1 LNKREWTPEE
11 FEEFKQK
18 QIELETHVINDKHSN
33 MSVTHQNF
41 LAERQRR
48 LTYPFKNKHVWIKK
62 STGIGAT
69 EFLIRIMVWLATRD
83 NQLSGTNMC
92 IVIGPRVETSIG
104 IINRIKKLFE
114 PHGIFFDSKQTVV
127 NINGVNITA
136 YPSDHLDSMRSLT
149 DVSFILS
156 DESDFYSKSE
166 QQNVRDVIERYIGK
180 TDPYICLV
188 STPNAPGGLF
198 EQIEKE
204 SFDTCIYKKLV
215 LLYYEGL
222 GTIYSNEEIEN
233 VKHSLSF
240 PREYMGQYI
249 GLEGNVFTPQSI
261 EQITRSDYNPD
272 QIIPGCIVSVGLDPA
287 FGSSRFGVVVTR
299 FANNRIEVLE
309 ADEYERADIQD
320 MIDIVWQLKQKYG
333 SLSAIYTDASMSV
346 VWQPLKKLFNE
357 MTNEK
362 YVFDRIRYCETHN
375 IPISRT
381 MRVIPIT
388 FSNHHA
394 KLLQHLKMLVDGG
407 YLAVHPK
414 FTKLLTALRT
424 AYATELKYDKSG
436 STSQHTDVFDALRLA
451 VQVYNK
457 EE

>member
-1 LNKREWTPEE
+1 
-11 FEEFKQK
+11 
-18 QIELETHVINDKHSN
+18 
-33 MSVTHQNF
+33 
-41 LAERQRR
+41 
-48 LTYPFKNKHVWIKK
+48 
-62 STGIGAT
+62 
-69 EFLIRIMVWLATRD
+69 
-83 NQLSGTNMC
+83 
-92 IVIGPRVETSIG
+92 
-104 IINRIKKLFE
+104 
-114 PHGIFFDSKQTVV
+114 
-127 NINGVNITA
+127 
-136 YPSDHLDSMRSLT
+136 
-149 DVSFILS
+149 
-156 DESDFYSKSE
+156 
-166 QQNVRDVIERYIGK
+166 VRDVIERYIGK

-204 SFDTCIYKKLV
+204 LFDTCIYKKLI
-215 LLYYEGL
+215 LLYHEGL
-222 GTIYSNEEIEN
+222 GTIYSHDEIEN

-240 PREYMGQYI
+240 PREYLGQYI
-249 GLEGNVFTPQSI
+249 GLQGNVFTPRSI
-261 EQITRSDYNPD
+261 EKITVSDYDPD
-272 QIIPGCIVSVGLDPA
+272 TIIPGCIVSVGLDPA

-320 MIDIVWQLKQKYG
+320 MIDIVFQLKQKYG
-333 SLSAIYTDASMSV
+333 NLSVISVDASMPV
-346 VWQPLKKLFNE
+346 VWQPLKRLFNE
-357 MTNEK
+357 LANEK

-394 KLLQHLKMLVDGG
+394 KLLQHLKMLVDGR

-414 FTKLLTALRT
+414 FIKLLTSLRT

-436 STSQHTDVFDALRLA
+436 STSQHTDIFDALRLA